1 MQQLFKKHSSWILLC
16 IFLLALA
23 LRVYKLGTIP
33 FGFHFDEVANAY
45 GAKFI
50 LLNGHDMFGN
60 NAPLLYLDK
69 FGDYPPVIPMYLSGF
84 GALIFG
90 NTVFGARVFIALVG
104 ALAIFPMYGIAMRI
118 FKRTETALFTAS
130 MLAIAPWHMS
140 LSRLSAEGIVGLT
153 VYLCGLQILLKSLDE
168 KKYKLLIVA
177 FLILI
182 STFFIY
188 PSFRIIV
195 PLTLLPLFFLQKTWL
210 PINKKNII
218 YILLPLLALT
228 MTFWIST
235 QPWGTGRFEQTGLVS
250 PMSGI
255 ASKLQALIFNED
267 NITIAR
273 IFNNKVIGYSKEFI
287 FQYSRYF
294 SFNYLFGEDG
304 VPKIY
309 LTPYVGLLLTSLFPF
324 IFVSI
329 FGYIQKKN
337 VKVNHKFFIYLLY
350 LLLVAPIP
358 AALTVLDVPS
368 IQRAILTPALFIM
381 IAAYGFNGLLDV
393 KYKKISFVIPLLL
406 IIAVEFI
413 FFTHNYFQHISY
425 YTTHHRNPGN
435 MQVTDYIVEHQNEY
449 EEIYV
454 TSQEQWLPVYYL
466 YAANNYSED
475 LTGKFK
481 ENFRVEQV
489 GNVHFPEDNCPTISV
504 FQKSHEAKKL
514 TVPVKT
520 LFIHYMGC
528 PLFNIPI
535 ASEMFTVIDTIKR
548 LDETEVFQI
557 LKINPDFDES
567 LFKPEPTH

>member
-1 MQQLFKKHSSWILLC
+1 MIQKLILKHYFLILFS
-16 IFLLALA
+16 IFLFGLV
-23 LRVYKLGTIP
+23 LRIYQLGTVP

-60 NAPLLYLDK
+60 NFPLLYLDK
-69 FGDYPPVIPMYLSGF
+69 FGDFPPVLPMYLSGL
-84 GALIFG
+84 GAIIFG

-104 ALAIFPMYGIAMRI
+104 ALAIFPMYGIALRM
-118 FKRTETALFTAS
+118 FKRTETALFTAG
-130 MLAIAPWHMS
+130 MIAVAPWHMS

-153 VYLCGLQILLKSLDE
+153 VYLVGLQILLKSLDE
-168 KKYKLLIVA
+168 KKYNLLIA
-177 FLILI
+177 ATLTLI

-195 PLTLLPLFFLQKTWL
+195 PLTLLPIFFLQKTWI
-210 PINKKNII
+210 PISRKNIVF
-218 YILLPLLALT
+218 ILLPVLAFAI
-228 MTFWIST
+228 TFWIST

-273 IFNNKVIGYSKEFI
+273 IFNNKIIGYSKEFI

-309 LTPYVGLLLTSLFPF
+309 LAPYVGLLYTSLLPF
-324 IFVSI
+324 ILVSV
-329 FGYIQKKN
+329 FGYIQRKN
-337 VKVNHKFFIYLLY
+337 AKVNHRFFIFLLY
-350 LLLVAPIP
+350 LLIISPIP

-368 IQRAILTPALFIM
+368 IQRAILTPALFVL
-381 IAAYGFNGLLDV
+381 IASYGFNGLLDL
-393 KYKKISFVIPLLL
+393 KYRKISFVTPLLL
-406 IIAVEFI
+406 IIGVEFI

-435 MQVTDYIVEHQNEY
+435 MEITDYIVKHQNEY

-466 YAANNYSED
+466 YAEDNYSKS

-481 ENFRVEQV
+481 ENFRVAQV
-489 GNVHFPEDNCPTISV
+489 ENVHFPEDNCPAISTI
-504 FQKSHEAKKL
+504 QKSKEAKAL
-514 TVPVKT
+514 TVPRKT
-520 LFIHYMGC
+520 LFMHYMGC
-528 PLFNIPI
+528 PLFEIPI
-535 ASEMFTVIDTIKR
+535 AGQMYKSIRTIKR
-548 LDETEVFQI
+548 LDETDVFQI
-557 LKINPDFDES
+557 LEINPDFDES
-567 LFKPEPTH
+567 LFIEAI